1 MNSKKKIALYVALI
15 FLAGGVA
22 GGSIGWT
29 ASTRQHEP
37 RHRREFPDAKRMG
50 EFMLRRLEERVGLT
64 QEQVA
69 TLRPI
74 LEQSA
79 QDIREV
85 HGKALQEVEA
95 VIRRTH
101 EEIAATLTP
110 EQKIRLDEVEKER
123 REFWRKHFKKK
134 DQRDRDE
141 DGEREKHWDRD
152 EDHRDK
158 AEPNAEEG
166 PNACNSGSRGK
177 RRACA

>member
-101 EEIAATLTP
+101 EEIAATLDISVGTV
-110 EQKIRLDEVEKER
+110 KSRLARGRQELR
-123 REFWRKHFKKK
+123 RKL
-134 DQRDRDE
+134 
-141 DGEREKHWDRD
+141 
-152 EDHRDK
+152 
-158 AEPNAEEG
+158 EG
-166 PNACNSGSRGK
+166 SL
-177 RRACA
+177 